1 MAVLIWVLMIF
12 CITICERNIAG
23 GFIPSMIYFTVF
35 GAIGSALTVLWYKF
49 KYKADEKVLYRKISK
64 YGEYEIA
71 QKLFNKYKTKSK
83 KIGLHETTFLV
94 NYFVGKSDYKGKI
107 KNKGEYVVKIL
118 ENIENNGFVI
128 YKEVEK
134 NHYSPTYFKVDL
146 PVNTTYNIH
155 IDESDS
161 FAGIGCELL
170 YKNEIVSFSS
180 DNENNNIVS
189 KTVEQEE
196 VNKNVQT
203 VKEEKSVIEDKK
215 VDIKCLYNKLS
226 ACPQSL
232 TGAELGI
239 LIDDFLKRSKCLV
252 CNGNSGNYKITF
264 KTISN
269 IFNGVLIIN
278 KKDKKIILF
287 KILQKNGTIIEQKI
301 DDECSVYGVYCNA
314 EKIIN
319 EGIKISIEEKL
330 NSLERLEKLKNIN
343 AISNE
348 EFNKLKDEI
357 IK

>member
-1 MAVLIWVLMIF
+1 MVVLIWILMFF
-12 CITICERNIAG
+12 CISICETKIAN
-23 GFIPSMIYFTVF
+23 GFIPRMIYFSVF
-35 GAIGSALTVLWYKF
+35 GAIGGALTALWYKF
-49 KYKADEKVLYRKISK
+49 KYKVDEKALYKKISK

-71 QKLFNKYKTKSK
+71 QKLFNKYKTKPK
-83 KIGLHETTFLV
+83 KFGLHESTFLV
-94 NYFVGKSDYKGKI
+94 NYFADKSDYKGKI
-107 KNKGEYVVKIL
+107 KNKGEYVVKIV

-146 PVNTTYNIH
+146 PLNSTYNIH
-155 IDESDS
+155 VDESDG
-161 FAGIGCELL
+161 FAGIGCELF

-196 VNKNVQT
+196 FNKNVQT
-203 VKEEKSVIEDKK
+203 VKEEKSIIEDKK

-252 CNGNSGNYKITF
+252 GNGNNGNYKITF

-287 KILQKNGTIIEQKI
+287 KILQKNGTVIEQKI
-301 DDECSVYGVYCNA
+301 DDECSVYGIYCNA

-319 EGIKISIEEKL
+319 EKSKISIEEKL
-330 NSLERLEKLKNIN
+330 NSLERLEKLKSNN
-343 AISNE
+343 ALSNE
-348 EFNKLKDEI
+348 EFNKLKNEI

>member
-1 MAVLIWVLMIF
+1 MVVLIWILMVL
-12 CITICERNIAG
+12 CIIICIEKIAD
-23 GFIPSMIYFTVF
+23 GFIPLVIYLVIFIS
-35 GAIGSALTVLWYKF
+35 IGSALTVLWYRI
-49 KYKADEKVLYRKISK
+49 KYKVNKKTLYRDISK

-71 QKLFNKYKTKSK
+71 QKLFNKYKTNPK
-83 KIGLHETTFLV
+83 KLGLYEPTFLV
-94 NYFVGKSDYKGKI
+94 NYFVDKSDYKGEI
-107 KNKGEYVVKIL
+107 KNEGEYVVRIVD
-118 ENIENNGFVI
+118 NIENNGFVI

-134 NHYSPTYFKVDL
+134 NHYSPIYFKVDL
-146 PVNTTYNIH
+146 PVNSTYNIH
-155 IDESDS
+155 VDESDS

-196 VNKNVQT
+196 FNKNVQT
-203 VKEEKSVIEDKK
+203 VKEEKSIIEDKK

-252 CNGNSGNYKITF
+252 GNGNNGNYKITF

-287 KILQKNGTIIEQKI
+287 KILQKNGTVIEQKI

-343 AISNE
+343 AISDE

>member
-1 MAVLIWVLMIF
+1 MVALIWILMIL
-12 CITICERNIAG
+12 CIIICIEKIAD
-23 GFIPSMIYFTVF
+23 GFIPIVIYLIVF
-35 GAIGSALTVLWYKF
+35 ISIGSALTVLWYRI
-49 KYKADEKVLYRKISK
+49 KYKVNKKTLYRDVSK

-71 QKLFNKYKTKSK
+71 QKLFYKYKTKPK
-83 KIGLHETTFLV
+83 KIGLYEPTFLV
-94 NYFVGKSDYKGKI
+94 NYFVDKSDYKGKI
-107 KNKGEYVVKIL
+107 KNKGEYVVKIV

-155 IDESDS
+155 IDESDN

-232 TGAELGI
+232 TGDELGI

-343 AISNE
+343 AISDE